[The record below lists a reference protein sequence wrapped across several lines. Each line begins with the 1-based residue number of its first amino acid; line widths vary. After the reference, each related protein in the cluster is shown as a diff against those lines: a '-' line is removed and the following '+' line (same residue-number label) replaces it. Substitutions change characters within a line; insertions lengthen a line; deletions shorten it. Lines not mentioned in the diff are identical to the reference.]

1 MVFSSVVF
9 IFYFLPVVLLLYQ
22 LAWNNKLRNF
32 FLLIASLTFYS
43 WGEGAFVCIMLFSIL
58 INYLAGIHVD
68 RFREKNRKLAWI
80 ITTIAITIN
89 LGLLAVFK
97 YSNFIVDNLNPLLKG
112 IGIGSIELNSIH
124 LPIGISFFTFQ
135 AMSYVIDVYRGK
147 TGAQKNPVGIGLYI
161 SLFPQLI
168 AGPIIR
174 YHDVARQIVERVRN
188 CQDVSYGIQRFVFGL
203 GKKVLIA
210 NPLALVVDEIFQSAE
225 AFNLSPSLA
234 WLGIVCYSLQIYF
247 DFSGYSDMAIGLGRM
262 FGFRYLENFNYPYI
276 SLSIQEFWRRWH
288 ISLSNWFKDYLYIPL
303 GGNRKGLLKT
313 YRNLLVVFCLCG
325 LWHGASWNFLI
336 WGLLHG
342 FFIVLER
349 CGFGDL
355 LEKLYKPIRLSYTL
369 LVVLIAWVFFRAS
382 DLSVAMFYLKMMA
395 GLAESEGVVY
405 HVSYYLDKQIIWT
418 LIAGG
423 LFSMPVYPFLRTFK
437 EKLCGCGRGVGRFSV
452 LNLIEWPK
460 LAVIMAIFVFSMC
473 FLASNSYNPF
483 IYFRF

>member
-9 IFYFLPVVLLLYQ
+9 IFYFLPLVLIIYQ
-22 LAWNNKLRNF
+22 FGANNKLRNF
-32 FLLIASLTFYS
+32 ILLISSLFFYS
-43 WGEGAFVCIMLFSIL
+43 WGEGIFVCIMLFSIL
-58 INYLAGIHVD
+58 INYLAGIHID
-68 RFREKNRKLAWI
+68 KYRGKRKNLAWI
-80 ITTIAITIN
+80 ITAIAITIN

-97 YSNFIVDNLNPLLKG
+97 YSNFIVDNLNPLLNG
-112 IGIGSIELNSIH
+112 IGIDTIALKPIH

-135 AMSYVIDVYRGK
+135 AMSYVIDVYREK
-147 TGAQKNPVGIGLYI
+147 TGAQKNPVYIGLYI
-161 SLFPQLI
+161 SCFPQLI

-188 CQDVSYGIQRFVFGL
+188 YHDISYGIQRFVFGL

-210 NPLALVVDEIFQSAE
+210 NPLALVVDEIFQSA
-225 AFNLSPSLA
+225 AVFNLSPSLA

-276 SLSIQEFWRRWH
+276 SLSIREFWQRWH

-303 GGNRKGLLKT
+303 GGNQKGTFKT
-313 YRNLLVVFCLCG
+313 YRNLFVVFCLCG

-349 CGFGDL
+349 CGFSFL
-355 LEKLYKPIRLSYTL
+355 LEKMYKPLRLSYTL
-369 LVVLIAWVFFRAS
+369 LVVLIAWVFFRADS
-382 DLSVAMFYLKMMA
+382 LSIATFYLKMMA
-395 GLAESEGVVY
+395 GLGKSGETVY
-405 HVSYYLDKQIIWT
+405 NISYYLDNQLILT

-423 LFSMPVYPFLRTFK
+423 LFSIPVYTFLR
-437 EKLCGCGRGVGRFSV
+437 KLKDKLVIYREGIAHLSV
-452 LNLIEWPK
+452 LNLIELSK
-460 LAVIMAIFVFSMC
+460 VVITMLLLICSLC
-473 FLASNSYNPF
+473 FLAANSYNPF